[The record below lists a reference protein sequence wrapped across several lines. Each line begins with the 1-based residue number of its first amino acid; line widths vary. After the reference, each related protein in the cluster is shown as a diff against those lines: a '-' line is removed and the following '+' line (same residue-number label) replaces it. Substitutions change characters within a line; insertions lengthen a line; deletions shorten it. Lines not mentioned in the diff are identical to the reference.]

1 MRLFFWAEIVP
12 TQSTVMQ
19 GERIII
25 IKQEPDTFLTQKRHP
40 FHHFVN
46 FVKFAS
52 LGLGIVYAG
61 QQMLKREEK

>member
-1 MRLFFWAEIVP
+1 M
-12 TQSTVMQ
+12 TVYRRMLHTTKARSMQ
-19 GERIII
+19 GERLII

-52 LGLGIVYAG
+52 LGLGIVCAG
-61 QQMLKREEK
+61 QQMVKGEEK